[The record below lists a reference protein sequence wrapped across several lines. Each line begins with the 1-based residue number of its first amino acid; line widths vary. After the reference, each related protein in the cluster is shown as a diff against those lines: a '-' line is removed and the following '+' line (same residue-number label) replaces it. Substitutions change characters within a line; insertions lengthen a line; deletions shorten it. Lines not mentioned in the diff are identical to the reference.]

1 MQIELRNIRKHFGPV
16 RANDGISLCVQ
27 SGTIHGLLGENGAGK
42 STLMKIL
49 SGYLSL
55 DSGQIL
61 VKGEPV
67 SIQSPAQ
74 GIRHGIGMLHQD
86 PLDFPAMRVLDNF
99 LLGRGTRLRQ
109 HRARAKTELLR
120 LADRFGFPMDPEEL
134 LSTLS
139 VGERQQLEIL
149 RLISLGA
156 ETLILDEPTTG
167 ISTPQKVQL
176 FATLHRLAAEG
187 RSVIFVSHK
196 LEDAEE
202 LCHRV
207 TVLRHGRVSGE
218 IEAPFQSAQLVRL
231 MFGQDIPPSERAT
244 ISTGQP
250 VLQLDQVTLPGPRFS
265 IPNISMTIH
274 AGEVIGL
281 AGIEGS
287 GQRLFLHACVG
298 LVRPSSG
305 QILLD
310 GQDMAGQSY
319 RHLLKSGMAFLPA
332 NRLEEGLVAGLTLAE
347 HCVLTDREDMPFFVR
362 WSEAREK
369 ARQKISEYNIQGTPD
384 SPVESLS
391 GGNQQRALLSLLP
404 SHLRLLA
411 LEHPTR
417 GLDVE
422 SARWVWDMLQ
432 QRRRQGTAIVFTSAD
447 LDEVRERSERIY
459 VFSGGNLSGPV
470 DAKQTSTTE
479 LGTMIGGKAYATA

>member
-1 MQIELRNIRKHFGPV
+1 MQIELRDIRKHFGSV
-16 RANDGISLCVQ
+16 RANDGISLRVQ

-61 VKGEPV
+61 INGKRV

-99 LLGRGTRLRQ
+99 LLGRGSRLRQ
-109 HRARAKTELLR
+109 HRARAKTELLQ
-120 LADRFGFPMDPEEL
+120 LAERFGFPMDPEEW

-139 VGERQQLEIL
+139 IGERQQLEIL

-207 TVLRHGRVSGE
+207 TVLRQGRVSGE
-218 IEAPFQSAQLVRL
+218 VEAPFQSAQLVRL
-231 MFGQDIPPSERAT
+231 MFGQDLPPSERET
-244 ISTGQP
+244 IPPGRP
-250 VLQLDQVTLPGPRFS
+250 VLQLDAVTLSGPRFS
-265 IPNISMTIH
+265 IPNISLTIH

-305 QILLD
+305 QILLG
-310 GQDMAGQSY
+310 GQDMAGQGY
-319 RHLLKSGMAFLPA
+319 RHLLKSGIAFLPA

-362 WSEAREK
+362 WPEAREK
-369 ARQKISEYNIQGTPD
+369 AERKIAEYSIRGTPD

-404 SHLRLLA
+404 PHLRLLA

-417 GLDVE
+417 GLDVD
-422 SARWVWDMLQ
+422 SARWVWDMLR

-447 LDEVRERSERIY
+447 LDEVREQSDRIY
-459 VFSGGNLSGPV
+459 VFSGGQLSGPV

>member
-1 MQIELRNIRKHFGPV
+1 MQIELRNIHKHFGPV
-16 RANDGISLCVQ
+16 RANDGISLRVQ

-61 VKGEPV
+61 VKGRPV

-99 LLGRGTRLRQ
+99 LLGRGSRLRQ
-109 HRARAKTELLR
+109 HRARAKTELLQ
-120 LADRFGFPMDPEEL
+120 LADRFGFPMDPEEM

-139 VGERQQLEIL
+139 IGERQQLEIL

-231 MFGQDIPPSERAT
+231 MFGQDLPPSERAT
-244 ISTGQP
+244 IPTGQP
-250 VLQLDQVTLPGPRFS
+250 VLQLDHVTLPGPRFS
-265 IPNISMTIH
+265 IPNISMTIR

-310 GQDMAGQSY
+310 GQDMVGQSY
-319 RHLLKSGMAFLPA
+319 HHLLKSGMAFLPA
-332 NRLEEGLVAGLTLAE
+332 NRLEEGLVEGLTLAE
-347 HCVLTDREDMPFFVR
+347 HCILTDRENMPFFVR

-384 SPVESLS
+384 SPIESLS

-447 LDEVRERSERIY
+447 LDEIRERSERIY

-470 DAKQTSTTE
+470 DATETSTTE
-479 LGTMIGGKAYATA
+479 LGMMIGGKAYEIA